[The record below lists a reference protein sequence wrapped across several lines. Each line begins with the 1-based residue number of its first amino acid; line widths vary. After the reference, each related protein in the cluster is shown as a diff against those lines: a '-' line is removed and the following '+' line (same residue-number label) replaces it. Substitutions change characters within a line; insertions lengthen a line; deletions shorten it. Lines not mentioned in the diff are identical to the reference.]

1 MMEIKITKLNKRA
14 YKDSFVTWMED
25 KYPNIKRPNIMGTN
39 IMYSI
44 NRDCG
49 FSINDLIN
57 NRITLDT
64 YRDKYEA
71 YFETIHRKSPKGHA
85 NVHKWNAQY
94 FIEFINDVYLNKH
107 QV

>member
-1 MMEIKITKLNKRA
+1 MESITITKLNKRE
-14 YKDSFVTWMED
+14 YQDSFVTWMEE
-25 KYPNIKRPNIMGTN
+25 KYPNIKRPDIMGSN

-57 NRITLDT
+57 NKLTLDM
-64 YRDKYEA
+64 YRDKFES

-94 FIEFINDVYLNKH
+94 FIEFINDIRSKKY
-107 QV
+107 QI